1 MILPKKILTLKPRVQ
16 LRKAAD
22 IFHEASV
29 RTMDGRYLSDVLEI
43 VVSSDLVSSRDK
55 DRIRSFFS

>member
-43 VVSSDLVSSRDK
+43 VLS
-55 DRIRSFFS
+55 